1 MYFVLIEHIITRV
14 SGTQLPPLYTR
25 RYIIFTRIPR
35 RYIFPFSFS
44 LQRCTYFSPS
54 VRVRQYVRIYNVF
67 LFSFFCQPFIL
78 TPHHTSFYLL
88 LLCTQ
93 FSDKLDSKFY
103 SPRSTLELN
112 NKGNTLRSEFVDATN
127 RMERYLFLFFKN
139 NEEWKWNKITVR
151 TN

>member
-88 LLCTQ
+88 LLCTHNFQ
-93 FSDKLDSKFY
+93 TD
-103 SPRSTLELN
+103 
-112 NKGNTLRSEFVDATN
+112 
-127 RMERYLFLFFKN
+127 
-139 NEEWKWNKITVR
+139 
-151 TN
+151 

>member
-67 LFSFFCQPFIL
+67 FFSFFCQPFIL
-78 TPHHTSFYLL
+78 RIIHRFICYYYAHTIFR
-88 LLCTQ
+88 Q
-93 FSDKLDSKFY
+93 IRF
-103 SPRSTLELN
+103 EI
-112 NKGNTLRSEFVDATN
+112 
-127 RMERYLFLFFKN
+127 LFASIDTGIK
-139 NEEWKWNKITVR
+139 
-151 TN
+151 

>member
-35 RYIFPFSFS
+35 RYIFPFSF
-44 LQRCTYFSPS
+44 QRCTYFSPS

-67 LFSFFCQPFIL
+67 LFSFFL
-78 TPHHTSFYLL
+78 STFYSHSASYIVLFATIMH
-88 LLCTQ
+88 TQ
-93 FSDKLDSKFY
+93 FSDRLDSKFY

-112 NKGNTLRSEFVDATN
+112 NKGNTRFVASSWMRRTAWKGIFFFFSKIMRSGN
-127 RMERYLFLFFKN
+127 GIK
-139 NEEWKWNKITVR
+139 
-151 TN
+151 